1 LCFQAKEYLM
11 RAVGLYQ
18 HLPIEKPE
26 SLIDLDL
33 PEPDPTGRDLL
44 IRVEAVS
51 VNPVDTKVR
60 APGKPA
66 RTTPLVLGW
75 DAAGVVKA
83 VGPATSLFKP
93 GDQVFYA
100 GDISRPGSN
109 SQYQLVDERIVGRR
123 PRSLTAEEAA
133 ALPLAS
139 ITAYEALFERL
150 GIDLE
155 GRSGGRSLL
164 VIAGAGGVGSMAIQL
179 AKIAGLSVFATAS
192 RPESTAWV
200 KQLGADH
207 ALDHRLSLRPQ
218 LEAAGRKNVDYIFNC
233 ADTDR
238 YWDVMADVIAPQGK
252 ICTIVENAGPL
263 NQQLMKLKS
272 VTHVWELMFTR
283 SKYQTPDMIEQH
295 KLLNRISDW
304 IDAGTL
310 KGILRETLTPINAEN
325 LRKAHAKLESGT
337 MIGKLVVKSW

>member
-1 LCFQAKEYLM
+1 M

-18 HLPIEKPE
+18 HLPIDKPE

-33 PEPDPTGRDLL
+33 PEPQPTGRDLL

-75 DAAGVVKA
+75 DAAGVVDA
-83 VGPATSLFKP
+83 VGPASSLFKP

-100 GDISRPGSN
+100 GDITRPGSN

-123 PRSLTAEEAA
+123 PRSVTAEEAA
-133 ALPLAS
+133 ALPLVS

-150 GIDLE
+150 GIDIQ
-155 GRSGGRSLL
+155 GRSGGHSLL
-164 VIAGAGGVGSMAIQL
+164 VIGGAGGVGSMAIQL
-179 AKIAGLSVFATAS
+179 AKIAGLTVFATAS
-192 RPESTAWV
+192 RPDSTAWV

-207 ALDHRLSLRPQ
+207 VLDHRQPLPPQ
-218 LEAAGRKNVDYIFNC
+218 LEAAGRKTVDYILNC

-263 NQQLMKLKS
+263 NQQGMKLKS

-304 IDAGTL
+304 IDGGTL

-337 MIGKLVVKSW
+337 MIGKLVVKGW

>member
-1 LCFQAKEYLM
+1 M

-18 HLPIEKPE
+18 HLPIDKPE

-33 PEPDPTGRDLL
+33 PEPEPTGRDLL
-44 IRVEAVS
+44 IRVDAVS

-75 DAAGVVKA
+75 DAAGVVDA
-83 VGPATSLFKP
+83 VGQDVSLFKP

-100 GDISRPGSN
+100 GDITRPGSN

-123 PRSLTAEEAA
+123 PRSVTAEEAA
-133 ALPLAS
+133 ALPLVS

-150 GIDLE
+150 GIDIQ
-155 GRSGGRSLL
+155 GRSGGHSLL
-164 VIAGAGGVGSMAIQL
+164 VIGGAGGVGSMAIQL
-179 AKIAGLSVFATAS
+179 AKIARLTVFATAS
-192 RPESTAWV
+192 RSDSTAWV

-207 ALDHRLSLRPQ
+207 VLDHRQSLPPQ
-218 LEAAGRKNVDYIFNC
+218 LEAAGRKTVDYILNC

-263 NQQLMKLKS
+263 NQQVMKLKS

-295 KLLNRISDW
+295 KLLNRINDW
-304 IDAGTL
+304 IDGGTL
-310 KGILRETLTPINAEN
+310 KGIRRETLTPINAEN

-337 MIGKLVVKSW
+337 MIGKLVVKGW

>member
-1 LCFQAKEYLM
+1 M

-18 HLPIEKPE
+18 HLSIDKPD
-26 SLIDLDL
+26 SLVDLDL
-33 PEPDPTGRDLL
+33 PEPEPTGRDLL

-60 APGKPA
+60 SPGKPA

-75 DAAGVVKA
+75 DAAGVVDA
-83 VGPATSLFKP
+83 VGPASSLFKH

-100 GDISRPGSN
+100 GDITRPGSN
-109 SQYQLVDERIVGRR
+109 SQYQLVDERIVGLR

-133 ALPLAS
+133 ALPLVS

-150 GIDLE
+150 GIDVE

-179 AKIAGLSVFATAS
+179 AKLAGLTVFATAS

-207 ALDHRLSLRPQ
+207 ALDHRQSLRPQ
-218 LEAAGRKNVDYIFNC
+218 LEAAGHKTVEYIVNC

-238 YWDVMADVIAPQGK
+238 YWDVMADMIAPQGK

-272 VTHVWELMFTR
+272 ATHVWELMFTR

-304 IDAGTL
+304 IDGGTL

-337 MIGKLVVKSW
+337 MIGKLVVKGW